1 MTGYRTA
8 GAIGGLVCAATY
20 LFGIAIMV
28 AVLVPAGFDTP
39 LSTSEELL
47 AFLNAQQLTLSIWYL
62 VIYVLNAVALAALVI
77 ALRALLHPHAPVLSD
92 LSLGFGLIWATLV
105 MGAGMIA
112 NVGLAETLSHT
123 GSSEQAAQ
131 LWRMITTIENGL
143 GGGNEIAG
151 SVWVITVGLAAW
163 GSGILPRF
171 LSTFGFVIGGCG
183 LLTILPPLEAFGMV
197 FGLGFILWFAWVG
210 VVLIRRS

>member
-8 GAIGGLVCAATY
+8 GAIGGIVCAATY
-20 LFGIAIMV
+20 LFGIVIMV
-28 AVLVPAGFDTP
+28 AVLEPAGFGTQASTP
-39 LSTSEELL
+39 EELL
-47 AFLNAQQLTLSIWYL
+47 AFLSAQQSTLSVWYL
-62 VIYVLNAVALAALVI
+62 VIYVVNAVALAALVI

-123 GSSEQAAQ
+123 GSAEQAAQ
-131 LWRMITTIENGL
+131 LWHMVTTIENGL

-151 SVWVITVGLAAW
+151 SVWVIAVGLAAW
-163 GSGILPRF
+163 TSGILPR
-171 LSTFGFVIGGCG
+171 LLNAFGFVIGGCG

-210 VVLIRRS
+210 VVLLRRA